1 MTLDGNNL
9 LTAEEIFVWPFY
21 IKSPTTRLLYRPNHY
36 VYLSPCENY
45 VLSTSINTI
54 SLGQVPPNL
63 RHSLSTVP
71 SQSGTPFQP
80 ASQKLRHWPALNPS
94 WRNLRDLAPRPLP
107 PYAQHPRQRHT
118 LSRGSADYY
127 SRFQK
132 AKELEKQTRLQ
143 LDVLA
148 RFVDEMATWERFDHI
163 AAREQ
168 EDNSARCTAVIQE
181 LPVHLCQPWMDLREP
196 MNHWRGTVDDAGV
209 GSMIDKSFIDSIHA
223 ITGLSEWP
231 IDKVVWYDRCQVY
244 QQGKLTPGSKRG
256 NQSMW

>member
-1 MTLDGNNL
+1 MTSIGSAVSPPCFMTLDGNNL

-21 IKSPTTRLLYRPNHY
+21 IKSPTTRLLYRRNHY
-36 VYLSPCENY
+36 VYLSPRENS

-71 SQSGTPFQP
+71 SQSGPPFQP

-127 SRFQK
+127 SRFQILNNIDLK
-132 AKELEKQTRLQ
+132 I
-143 LDVLA
+143 
-148 RFVDEMATWERFDHI
+148 FNITW
-163 AAREQ
+163 
-168 EDNSARCTAVIQE
+168 
-181 LPVHLCQPWMDLREP
+181 
-196 MNHWRGTVDDAGV
+196 
-209 GSMIDKSFIDSIHA
+209 K
-223 ITGLSEWP
+223 
-231 IDKVVWYDRCQVY
+231 
-244 QQGKLTPGSKRG
+244 
-256 NQSMW
+256 